1 MSNINQSPTVLLHH
15 ANELIQDIL
24 EDHLL
29 GNDSL
34 QEAWLKRA
42 FAWAADYGSYLNR
55 ENGDI

>member
-1 MSNINQSPTVLLHH
+1 MSPINQSPTVLLHH

-29 GNDSL
+29 ENDSL

-42 FAWAADYGSYLNR
+42 YAWATDYDSYLNR
-55 ENGDI
+55 ENGEV